1 MPKPQS
7 INKLLNSLIASKG
20 WKGRVEIHK
29 VFTFWDNVVGPDI
42 AKQAQPYVIRQN
54 ILWVN
59 VTDSVWMQQL
69 HLLKEMLLEKL
80 NKRIKKEKLA
90 DIRFQ
95 LDVNLVSREKKEGDE
110 PAVPVSLPDPARVDE
125 FDHMLESIE
134 DEHMRDAIR
143 KCWIK
148 TGASHRGKVNKP

>member
-7 INKLLNSLIASKG
+7 IEKLLNSLIAHKG

-29 VFTFWDNVVGPDI
+29 VFTFWDDVVGPDI
-42 AKQAQPYVIRQN
+42 AKQAQPYVIRKN
-54 ILWVN
+54 ILWVR

-69 HLLKEMLLEKL
+69 HLLKEMLLEKI
-80 NKRIKKEKLA
+80 NKRIRKEKLT

-95 LDVNLVSREKKEGDE
+95 LDVDVARQEKKESAE
-110 PAVPVSLPDPARVDE
+110 PAAPASLPDPARVEE

-134 DEHMRDAIR
+134 DEHVRDAIR

-148 TGASHRGKVNKP
+148 TGASHRGKDR